1 MENAPAGADARRA
14 GPPTTPRWPGR
25 VRLGKREWRDVCR
38 GARTLGDIGTLR
50 AAEIHG
56 VKVFFGWAVS
66 HQTPMATSGGV
77 RPTGPKAAGGAAQT
91 QRNEPRQSPAPNSR
105 QRRSA
110 KRLQDFLQHKQAQA
124 QADTSLSASGERET
138 PLSGSK
144 REARSRT
151 PEEARKQPRESPA
164 ADNGGVAAAQGCGT
178 GTQRQQ
184 ALAGSPAGA
193 ALTAL
198 PSDDESS
205 EEEAESSSDER
216 MPDSAAETAAQRG
229 AQQGYREVARRMVG
243 PGGKGS
249 GKGMGKG
256 SGTGLGKGQGKG
268 SGKGQGK
275 GKGGARP

>member
-25 VRLGKREWRDVCR
+25 VRLGKSEWRDVCR

-56 VKVFFGWAVS
+56 VKIFFGWAVS
-66 HQTPMATSGGV
+66 QQKPVEASGGV
-77 RPTGPKAAGGAAQT
+77 RPTGPTADGGAAQS
-91 QRNEPRQSPAPNSR
+91 QRNEPRPSPAPNSR

-110 KRLQDFLQHKQAQA
+110 KRLQEFLQHKQAQA
-124 QADTSLSASGERET
+124 QAAYSMSVSGHSGT

-151 PEEARKQPRESPA
+151 PEEARKQPRELPA
-164 ADNGGVAAAQGCGT
+164 ADDGGVAAAQGCGT

-193 ALTAL
+193 ALVSL

-205 EEEAESSSDER
+205 SKEAESSSDEG

-229 AQQGYREVARRMVG
+229 YAVNIDFLTSREHPSAPEPLPCEAARM
-243 PGGKGS
+243 
-249 GKGMGKG
+249 
-256 SGTGLGKGQGKG
+256 
-268 SGKGQGK
+268 
-275 GKGGARP
+275 A

>member
-1 MENAPAGADARRA
+1 MEDGADARRA

-56 VKVFFGWAVS
+56 VKIFFGWAVS
-66 HQTPMATSGGV
+66 HQKPMDTSGGE
-77 RPTGPKAAGGAAQT
+77 RPMGPKADGGAAQS
-91 QRNEPRQSPAPNSR
+91 QRKEQRQSPAMNSR

-110 KRLQDFLQHKQAQA
+110 QRLQEFLQLKQAQA
-124 QADTSLSASGERET
+124 QADTSLSASGGSGT

-151 PEEARKQPRESPA
+151 PEEARKQPRDSPA
-164 ADNGGVAAAQGCGT
+164 ADDGGVAAAQGCVT

-193 ALTAL
+193 ALASL

-205 EEEAESSSDER
+205 AEEAESSSDDA

-229 AQQGYREVARRMVG
+229 AQQGHREVARHVG

-256 SGTGLGKGQGKG
+256 SGKGLGKGQGKS

>member
-1 MENAPAGADARRA
+1 
-14 GPPTTPRWPGR
+14 
-25 VRLGKREWRDVCR
+25 
-38 GARTLGDIGTLR
+38 LR

-56 VKVFFGWAVS
+56 VKIFFGWAVS
-66 HQTPMATSGGV
+66 HQKPVEASGGV
-77 RPTGPKAAGGAAQT
+77 RPTGPTADGGAAQS
-91 QRNEPRQSPAPNSR
+91 QRNEPRPSPAPNSR

-110 KRLQDFLQHKQAQA
+110 KRLQEFLQHKQAQA
-124 QADTSLSASGERET
+124 QAAYSMSVSGHSGT

-151 PEEARKQPRESPA
+151 PEEARKQPRELPA
-164 ADNGGVAAAQGCGT
+164 ADDGGVAAAQGCGT

-193 ALTAL
+193 ALVSL
-198 PSDDESS
+198 SSDDESS
-205 EEEAESSSDER
+205 SEEAESSSDEG

-229 AQQGYREVARRMVG
+229 AQQGYREVARHMVG

-256 SGTGLGKGQGKG
+256 SGKGQGKGQGKG

>member
-1 MENAPAGADARRA
+1 MD
-14 GPPTTPRWPGR
+14 
-25 VRLGKREWRDVCR
+25 
-38 GARTLGDIGTLR
+38 
-50 AAEIHG
+50 
-56 VKVFFGWAVS
+56 
-66 HQTPMATSGGV
+66 TSGGV
-77 RPTGPKAAGGAAQT
+77 RPTGPTTAGGAAQS
-91 QRNEPRQSPAPNSR
+91 QRNGPRQSPAPNSR

-110 KRLQDFLQHKQAQA
+110 KRLQEFLQLKQAQA
-124 QADTSLSASGERET
+124 QAEHSLSASGDSGT

-178 GTQRQQ
+178 GTHRQQ

-193 ALTAL
+193 ALAAL
-198 PSDDESS
+198 PSDGESSS
-205 EEEAESSSDER
+205 EEAASSSDDD

-229 AQQGYREVARRMVG
+229 AQQGYREVARHVVG
-243 PGGKGS
+243 PGRKGS
-249 GKGMGKG
+249 CKGMGKG
-256 SGTGLGKGQGKG
+256 SGKGLGKGQGKS

>member
-25 VRLGKREWRDVCR
+25 VRLGKSEWRDVCR

-56 VKVFFGWAVS
+56 VKIHFGWAVS
-66 HQTPMATSGGV
+66 HQTPMESSGGV
-77 RPTGPKAAGGAAQT
+77 RPTGPKAAGGAAYS
-91 QRNEPRQSPAPNSR
+91 QRNEPRQTPAPNSR

-110 KRLQDFLQHKQAQA
+110 QRLQEFLQLKQAQA
-124 QADTSLSASGERET
+124 QADTSLSTSGGSWT

-144 REARSRT
+144 RAARSRT
-151 PEEARKQPRESPA
+151 PEEARKQPRDSPA
-164 ADNGGVAAAQGCGT
+164 ADDGGVAAAQGCVT

-193 ALTAL
+193 ALVSL
-198 PSDDESS
+198 SSEDESS
-205 EEEAESSSDER
+205 SEEAESSSDEG

-229 AQQGYREVARRMVG
+229 AQQGYREVARHMVG

-256 SGTGLGKGQGKG
+256 SGKGLGKGQG
-268 SGKGQGK
+268 
-275 GKGGARP
+275 GARP